1 MYKRWQE
8 ENIKSALTK
17 RRVVILAG
25 ARQCGKTTLS
35 KTIFKNYRTLDDFAL
50 YDAAKNDP
58 KLFVKNPSNDTM
70 VIDEIQKV
78 PELVTAIKQVVD
90 DDNRYGQYLIT
101 GSVNIQNLPT
111 VKESLAGRVKKVR
124 LRPLSQAE
132 IEGRSTNFLNRIS
145 TLNFIQNKKYDKEN
159 ISELIFKGGY
169 PEALSINNEKE
180 RKSWFNDYINTIL
193 ENDLKVIANI
203 KRQDYLK
210 DLFSIIA
217 SFSSKFIDKS
227 KIAPSLGVVNQTLN
241 SYLAILENT
250 YLVDRLSPWLKSDY
264 ERVNKQPKFFITDT
278 GLMGAVLG
286 WNFKDLFLDQDKSGK
301 VFETFVYN
309 ELMAEIEIK
318 DEEYKLHHYRDR
330 NNHEID
336 FIIEAPQ
343 DTIYGIEVK
352 SGSSMSRDYFKHL
365 KWFKEH
371 LAKEKKFIG
380 IVLYTG
386 EHVIEFYENMFAVP
400 MNNLWE

>member
-145 TLNFIQNKKYDKEN
+145 TLNFIQNKN
-159 ISELIFKGGY
+159 LLI
-169 PEALSINNEKE
+169 A
-180 RKSWFNDYINTIL
+180 
-193 ENDLKVIANI
+193 
-203 KRQDYLK
+203 
-210 DLFSIIA
+210 
-217 SFSSKFIDKS
+217 
-227 KIAPSLGVVNQTLN
+227 
-241 SYLAILENT
+241 
-250 YLVDRLSPWLKSDY
+250 
-264 ERVNKQPKFFITDT
+264 
-278 GLMGAVLG
+278 
-286 WNFKDLFLDQDKSGK
+286 
-301 VFETFVYN
+301 
-309 ELMAEIEIK
+309 
-318 DEEYKLHHYRDR
+318 
-330 NNHEID
+330 
-336 FIIEAPQ
+336 
-343 DTIYGIEVK
+343 
-352 SGSSMSRDYFKHL
+352 
-365 KWFKEH
+365 
-371 LAKEKKFIG
+371 
-380 IVLYTG
+380 
-386 EHVIEFYENMFAVP
+386 
-400 MNNLWE
+400 

>member
-1 MYKRWQE
+1 MH
-8 ENIKSALTK
+8 I
-17 RRVVILAG
+17 IL
-25 ARQCGKTTLS
+25 K
-35 KTIFKNYRTLDDFAL
+35 
-50 YDAAKNDP
+50 
-58 KLFVKNPSNDTM
+58 
-70 VIDEIQKV
+70 
-78 PELVTAIKQVVD
+78 KQ
-90 DDNRYGQYLIT
+90 
-101 GSVNIQNLPT
+101 
-111 VKESLAGRVKKVR
+111 
-124 LRPLSQAE
+124 
-132 IEGRSTNFLNRIS
+132 
-145 TLNFIQNKKYDKEN
+145 KYDKEN

-227 KIAPSLGVVNQTLN
+227 KITSSLGIVNQTLD
-241 SYLAILENT
+241 SYISVLENT

-278 GLMGAVLG
+278 GLMSAVLG

-336 FIIEAPQ
+336 FIIEAPR